1 MLRITEVFKDDKS
14 IGLKLE
20 GKLFGIWTPEL
31 ERICL
36 YHRDEE
42 NKTVA
47 LDFSDVTFIDKN
59 GVKMLKKIKDER
71 IKIINCPLFI
81 RSLLSNL
88 IICKD

>member
-1 MLRITEVFKDDKS
+1 MLRITEVFNDDKS

-20 GKLFGIWTPEL
+20 GQLVGTWTPEL

-42 NKTVA
+42 NKTIA

-81 RSLLSNL
+81 RSLLSDL
-88 IICKD
+88 IMCKD

>member
-20 GKLFGIWTPEL
+20 GQLVGTWTPEL

-42 NKTVA
+42 NKTIA
-47 LDFSDVTFIDKN
+47 LDFSDVTFIDKK

-81 RSLLSNL
+81 RSLLSDL

>member
-14 IGLKLE
+14 IDLKLE
-20 GKLFGIWTPEL
+20 GKLVGTWTQDL

-47 LDFSDVTFIDKN
+47 LDFSDVTFIDKK
-59 GVKMLKKIKDER
+59 GVKILQKIKDER
-71 IKIINCPLFI
+71 IKIINCSLFI
-81 RSLLSNL
+81 RLLL
-88 IICKD
+88 